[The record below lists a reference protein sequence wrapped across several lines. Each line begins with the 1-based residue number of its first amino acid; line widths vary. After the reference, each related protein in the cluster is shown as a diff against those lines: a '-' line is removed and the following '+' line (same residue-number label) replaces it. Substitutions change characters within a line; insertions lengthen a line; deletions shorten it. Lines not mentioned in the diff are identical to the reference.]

1 MSQKKNLLDL
11 ATKVKNEIAND
22 QEESNVDVAEETGAS
37 KFIIT
42 KNDDKKIVKKKFQM
56 EVTMDLYKE
65 LEKIKKKTGHSI
77 VGIINMMIKHCL
89 ENLEIK

>member
-11 ATKVKNEIAND
+11 ATKVKNEIDND
-22 QEESNVDVAEETGAS
+22 PGESNVDVEEETGTT

-42 KNDDKKIVKKKFQM
+42 KNDEKKIVKKKFQM
-56 EVTMDLYKE
+56 EMTMDIYKD